1 MFYDP
6 EAAEKPLALDP
17 FKAVVIPRPIGW
29 ISTVG
34 ADGVVNL
41 APYSF
46 FNAVCDDPPVVMFAS
61 GGPTAADRRKD
72 SHRNAEAS
80 GEFVVNMASWALREA
95 VNLTSARVPS
105 DVDEM
110 ALAGLERLPSV
121 KVRPPRVAAAP
132 VHLECR
138 YLQTV
143 RIEASAPEEA
153 AAMVLGRVVGI
164 HIRDEAIAQGRVD
177 PRRLDPIAR
186 LGYSQYARLGEV
198 FAMRR
203 PQG

>member
-6 EAAEKPLALDP
+6 EAEAKPLALDP
-17 FKAVVIPRPIGW
+17 FKAVVVPRPIGW
-29 ISTVG
+29 ISTMSREG
-34 ADGVVNL
+34 IVNL

-46 FNAVCDDPPVVMFAS
+46 FNAVCEDPPIVMFSS

-72 SHRNAEAS
+72 SHRNAEET
-80 GEFVVNMASWALREA
+80 GEFVVNLATWALREA
-95 VNLTSARVPS
+95 VRVTSARVPE

-121 KVRPPRVAAAP
+121 KVRPPRVAASP

-138 YLQTV
+138 YLRTI
-143 RIEASAPEEA
+143 RIEEAAPEEDS
-153 AAMVLGRVVGI
+153 AMILGRVVGM
-164 HIRDEAIAQGRVD
+164 HISDEAIVDGRVD
-177 PRRLDPIAR
+177 PARLDPIAR

-198 FAMRR
+198 FSMRR
-203 PQG
+203 PD